1 MLKFAAFIST
11 VSFFL
16 PVNAQDQIFEE
27 AEPRFIQAMKLERMG
42 NVDQAAEIYQ
52 KILTKTPNHQPSYF
66 QLKNIYNKN
75 GEFSLGIQLIKSWLQ
90 LHPSDHQSELSLG
103 EFYFRDQQQE
113 NALKIWKNFEAERL
127 SNKTMFRL
135 LFHTYVKFGQTDSME
150 LLSLKGREKFKEPYF
165 LAIDLA
171 NYYQSR
177 QSYDRALRELMILV
191 QHQKQYM
198 RYATDRIL
206 IMSDD
211 TTAHTLIDS
220 ILNINNIKEPM
231 VGEILAAFYYKTGN
245 FQQSFDQHKSADLN
259 LNKDKWI
266 KFAED
271 LRKEKEYALSIEAYH
286 LMLERI
292 NTSDPKFIG
301 KILLGLGKAYEDQ
314 IIQKRSKLQFVKWYP
329 ENSFFNNQL
338 IDPSLLISNESLA
351 NSLEHYQSVLALLP
365 NTQSSAEVHFR
376 LAQIQSRIMRD
387 FDAARSSFITAL
399 RLNPSPLIRT
409 KIQEE
414 LGNLLIFSGKYDE
427 AISYFKPEGEE
438 RISYRTIAYVNSLL
452 YSAKIDSAVAYLDL
466 NILKTDPNLAYF
478 NDIFEMHDLVV
489 DYYADGTRED
499 KLAFEL
505 FFKAERLI
513 NEFDIDGAIQLL
525 EKIDLNN
532 SEALISPLVSLRL
545 AFIYIDL
552 KDYEKSLG
560 YALDVSSSSLK
571 DKGLTLAAEIE
582 ENFLN
587 DKDNALQYYFRLL
600 SECPASLLS
609 EPVRIHIRKISQPNE
624 S

>member
-1 MLKFAAFIST
+1 
-11 VSFFL
+11 
-16 PVNAQDQIFEE
+16 
-27 AEPRFIQAMKLERMG
+27 
-42 NVDQAAEIYQ
+42 
-52 KILTKTPNHQPSYF
+52 
-66 QLKNIYNKN
+66 
-75 GEFSLGIQLIKSWLQ
+75 
-90 LHPSDHQSELSLG
+90 
-103 EFYFRDQQQE
+103 
-113 NALKIWKNFEAERL
+113 
-127 SNKTMFRL
+127 
-135 LFHTYVKFGQTDSME
+135 
-150 LLSLKGREKFKEPYF
+150 
-165 LAIDLA
+165 
-171 NYYQSR
+171 
-177 QSYDRALRELMILV
+177 
-191 QHQKQYM
+191 
-198 RYATDRIL
+198 
-206 IMSDD
+206 
-211 TTAHTLIDS
+211 
-220 ILNINNIKEPM
+220 
-231 VGEILAAFYYKTGN
+231 
-245 FQQSFDQHKSADLN
+245 
-259 LNKDKWI
+259 
-266 KFAED
+266 
-271 LRKEKEYALSIEAYH
+271 
-286 LMLERI
+286 MLERI

-399 RLNPSPLIRT
+399 RLNPSPLLRT

-466 NILKTDPNLAYF
+466 NIFKTDPNLAYF

-525 EKIDLNN
+525 EKIDL
-532 SEALISPLVSLRL
+532 R
-545 AFIYIDL
+545 Y
-552 KDYEKSLG
+552 
-560 YALDVSSSSLK
+560 
-571 DKGLTLAAEIE
+571 
-582 ENFLN
+582 
-587 DKDNALQYYFRLL
+587 
-600 SECPASLLS
+600 
-609 EPVRIHIRKISQPNE
+609 RKCLCC
-624 S
+624 